1 MGGGRAGRQRWG
13 WWVRG
18 YVVAMAAESRALGS
32 GVYMIDTA
40 MSGYSGITA
49 AYAILGERPCL
60 VETGTATSAGVVREA
75 LAGLGVGAGDLAMIV
90 VTHIHLDHAGGV
102 GDLAAAYPQ
111 ARVVVQDAGARH
123 LADPSRLMASA
134 RRVFGPAMDTLF
146 GELLPTAASR
156 IDAIGDVGA
165 VDLGGGRRLEAH
177 HTPGHAK
184 HHLGLI
190 DSATGDLYVGDAAGL
205 YIPPDGASAQTGLSA
220 DGEMGTML
228 PGTPP
233 PDFDLELALS
243 SLGRLGRLKAS
254 RLLFSHYGPII
265 AVGDA
270 LERAQ
275 EELRMWVGIVRDA
288 WGGSGGGSRK
298 DRAEKASDEHE
309 GRGMTG
315 NGGEA
320 FDLDHA
326 VAMVRDRTR
335 ERYAAL
341 LARPEVAAK
350 FEALSSTA
358 ANVAGIV
365 RWLEAEEKRG
375 TVLGEGGSGS

>member
-1 MGGGRAGRQRWG
+1 
-13 WWVRG
+13 
-18 YVVAMAAESRALGS
+18 MATEPQALGS

-49 AYAILGERPCL
+49 AYAILGDRPCL
-60 VETGTATSAGVVREA
+60 VETGTATSAPVVREA
-75 LAGLGVGAGDLAMIV
+75 LAGLGVEAADLATIV

-111 ARVVVQDAGARH
+111 ARIVVQDSGARH

-134 RRVFGPAMDTLF
+134 RRVFGPAMDTIF
-146 GELLPTAASR
+146 GELLPTAAER
-156 IDAIGDVGA
+156 IDTIGDVGS

-177 HTPGHAK
+177 HTPGHAR
-184 HHLGLI
+184 HHLGLV

-205 YIPPDGASAQTGLSA
+205 YIPPDDASSQTGLGA
-220 DGEMGTML
+220 DGAMGTLL

-233 PDFDLELALS
+233 PDFDLDLALS
-243 SLGRLGRLKAS
+243 SLQRMDDLRAH
-254 RLLFSHYGPII
+254 RLLFSHYGPIT
-265 AVGDA
+265 AVADA

-275 EELRMWVGIVRDA
+275 EELRVWVGIVRDVR
-288 WGGSGGGSRK
+288 GEG
-298 DRAEKASDEHE
+298 AEE
-309 GRGMTG
+309 
-315 NGGEA
+315 

-335 ERYAAL
+335 DRYASL

-350 FEALSSTA
+350 FEALSSSV
-358 ANVAGIV
+358 ANVAGIA
-365 RWLEAEEKRG
+365 RWLEAEEKRAN
-375 TVLGEGGSGS
+375 EE